1 MANSAKKMNMEES
14 NYRTIAI
21 VATTPFIVIGG
32 ICIGWKYVSRAWN
45 NKKTDHRRQQK
56 IPRSISMAAIHG
68 GKLALDR
75 LVNYGK
81 QQPTTQSDDDV
92 EQLKTL
98 LENEQPNYKELQ
110 QVIGRLEMNR
120 REDEAIKILKKAMKK
135 KKAQMKPNS
144 NEANEIGLLLA
155 EMYIYKGDVKKASK
169 CLAKVEASDA
179 KLSLYKAIISMMDQK
194 EQEAIQHWE
203 TFKEIQ
209 NQTIPPSFNEEEFT
223 EFKNV
228 VYLLKQDID
237 AAATQLKKQ

>member
-1 MANSAKKMNMEES
+1 MANSVKNMNMEES

-32 ICIGWKYVSRAWN
+32 ICIGWKYI
-45 NKKTDHRRQQK
+45 HF
-56 IPRSISMAAIHG
+56 HG

-81 QQPTTQSDDDV
+81 QQPTTQSGDDV

-98 LENEQPNYKELQ
+98 LENEQPNYNELQ

-169 CLAKVEASDA
+169 CLAKVGASDA
-179 KLSLYKAIISMMDQK
+179 KLSLIVLYGNIYILAIISMMDQK
-194 EQEAIQHWE
+194 EQDAIQHWE

-223 EFKNV
+223 EFKNA

>member
-1 MANSAKKMNMEES
+1 MANSVKNMNMEES

-32 ICIGWKYVSRAWN
+32 ICIGWKY
-45 NKKTDHRRQQK
+45 QK

-68 GKLALDR
+68 GKLALHR

-81 QQPTTQSDDDV
+81 QQPTTQSGDDV

-98 LENEQPNYKELQ
+98 LENEQPNYNELQ

-169 CLAKVEASDA
+169 CLAKVGASDA
-179 KLSLYKAIISMMDQK
+179 KLSLIGTRCHST
-194 EQEAIQHWE
+194 WE

-223 EFKNV
+223 EFKNA

>member
-1 MANSAKKMNMEES
+1 MANSVKNMNMEES

-32 ICIGWKYVSRAWN
+32 ICIGWKY
-45 NKKTDHRRQQK
+45 QK

-81 QQPTTQSDDDV
+81 QQPTTQSGDDV

-98 LENEQPNYKELQ
+98 LENEQPNYNELQ

-169 CLAKVEASDA
+169 CLAK
-179 KLSLYKAIISMMDQK
+179 AIISMMDQK
-194 EQEAIQHWE
+194 EQDAIQHWE

-223 EFKNV
+223 EFKNA

>member
-1 MANSAKKMNMEES
+1 MANSVKNMNMEES

-32 ICIGWKYVSRAWN
+32 ICIGWKY
-45 NKKTDHRRQQK
+45 QK

-81 QQPTTQSDDDV
+81 QQPTTQSGDDV

-98 LENEQPNYKELQ
+98 LENEQPNYNELQ

-155 EMYIYKGDVKKASK
+155 EMYIYK
-169 CLAKVEASDA
+169 
-179 KLSLYKAIISMMDQK
+179 AIISMMDQK
-194 EQEAIQHWE
+194 EQDAIQHWE

-223 EFKNV
+223 EFKNA

>member
-1 MANSAKKMNMEES
+1 MVNSAKKMNMEES
-14 NYRTIAI
+14 KYRTIAI
-21 VATTPFIVIGG
+21 VATTPLIIIGG
-32 ICIGWKYVSRAWN
+32 ICIGWKYI
-45 NKKTDHRRQQK
+45 HF
-56 IPRSISMAAIHG
+56 HG

-81 QQPTTQSDDDV
+81 QQSTTQSGDDV

-98 LENEQPNYKELQ
+98 LENEQPHYKELQ
-110 QVIGRLEMNR
+110 QVLGRLEMNR

-144 NEANEIGLLLA
+144 NEASEIGFLLA
-155 EMYIYKGDVKKASK
+155 ELYIYKGDVQKASK

-179 KLSLYKAIISMMDQK
+179 KFSLYKAIISMMDQK

-223 EFKNV
+223 EFKNA

>member
-1 MANSAKKMNMEES
+1 
-14 NYRTIAI
+14 
-21 VATTPFIVIGG
+21 
-32 ICIGWKYVSRAWN
+32 
-45 NKKTDHRRQQK
+45 
-56 IPRSISMAAIHG
+56 MAAIHG

-81 QQPTTQSDDDV
+81 QQPTTQSGDDV

-98 LENEQPNYKELQ
+98 LENEQPNYNELQ

-169 CLAKVEASDA
+169 CLAKVGASDA
-179 KLSLYKAIISMMDQK
+179 KLSLIGYYFHDGSKGTRCHS
-194 EQEAIQHWE
+194 
-203 TFKEIQ
+203 TLG
-209 NQTIPPSFNEEEFT
+209 N
-223 EFKNV
+223 
-228 VYLLKQDID
+228 L
-237 AAATQLKKQ
+237 